1 MSSRKDRV
9 CPVSLHR
16 SLDNSLR
23 KIIHNPGKILKP
35 FIKEG
40 DTAID
45 IGCGPGFF
53 TIPMA
58 ELTGTT
64 GKTIAADLQQGMLD
78 IIESK
83 IKNTEL
89 EGRVILH
96 KTEQNSLNLF
106 LKADFILLFYMVHEV
121 PEKVNFFKQ
130 IKDTL
135 KDTGRVLLIEPP
147 MHVTSKDFRET
158 KTKAEQ
164 AGFKVEDGPKL
175 FLDRTAVLKR

>member
-58 ELTGTT
+58 ELTGKT
-64 GKTIAADLQQGMLD
+64 GKTIAADIQQGMLD
-78 IIESK
+78 IVKSK
-83 IKNTEL
+83 IKNTDL
-89 EGRVILH
+89 EERVILH
-96 KTEQNSLNLF
+96 KPEQDSLNLF
-106 LKADFILLFYMVHEV
+106 VKADFILLFYMVHEV
-121 PEKVNFFKQ
+121 PDKVEFFKQ
-130 IKDTL
+130 VKDTL
-135 KDTGRVLLIEPP
+135 KDTGRALLIEPP
-147 MHVTSKDFRET
+147 VHVTRKDFRKT
-158 KTKAEQ
+158 KTQAEQ
-164 AGFKVEDGPKL
+164 ADLKVEQGPEL
-175 FLDRTAVLKR
+175 FLDRTAILTR